1 MSHHYPHASVIGVV
15 DGDTI
20 DVTID
25 YGFRL
30 RQDHRV
36 RLAGIDAPEV
46 RAAGP
51 EGEAARDW
59 LRARLPVGTAVE
71 LVTDKA
77 REKFGRWLATVWRVD
92 PATSRA
98 EADSINAQLIAAGH
112 ARPYDGGPR

>member
-1 MSHHYPHASVIGVV
+1 VSAFRFPRATVIGVV

-46 RAAGP
+46 NAKGP

-59 LRARLPVGTAVE
+59 LRARLPAGTAVQ
-71 LVTDKA
+71 LVTEKPAD
-77 REKFGRWLATVWRVD
+77 KFGRFLAWV
-92 PATSRA
+92 
-98 EADSINAQLIAAGH
+98 SIDGQSVNDELVAAGH
-112 ARPYDGGPR
+112 ARPYDGGAR

>member
-1 MSHHYPHASVIGVV
+1 MSHHFPHATVLGVV

-46 RAAGP
+46 NAAGP
-51 EGEAARDW
+51 EGERARDW
-59 LRARLPVGTAVE
+59 LRARLPVGAPVE
-71 LVTDKA
+71 LVTFKPKDKY
-77 REKFGRWLATVWRVD
+77 GRFLATVWRVD
-92 PATSRA
+92 SEGRT
-98 EADSINAQLIAAGH
+98 ELDSVNAQLVAAGL
-112 ARPYDGGPR
+112 ARPYDGGAR